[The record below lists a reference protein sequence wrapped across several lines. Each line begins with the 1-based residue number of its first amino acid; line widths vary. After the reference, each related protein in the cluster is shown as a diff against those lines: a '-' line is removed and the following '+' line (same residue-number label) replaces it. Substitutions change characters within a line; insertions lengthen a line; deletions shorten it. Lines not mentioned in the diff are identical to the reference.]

1 MNTKTMQDTDQVD
14 EGQLE
19 DDESGEFEIE
29 IVDDISED
37 EKPRRAEAA
46 KETDIPDADD
56 LEGYSEAVQKR
67 IKKLTFE
74 AKEAA
79 RQNAATARERDEAA
93 NYAKTIQEQ
102 NRKLQEQLA
111 QGQSAVVEQAKGRIE
126 SELNSAKSAYRA
138 AYELGDADKIMDAQ
152 SKMIDLQGRLSQLQ
166 NYRPAPQPKAEG
178 PAPQARAP
186 EKQPTPAPK
195 VQLDERQT
203 AWMNNN
209 KWYGANSEMT
219 GFALGVHERLMRN
232 GVDPNS
238 ETYYTEIDT
247 AVRKR
252 FADEFSDGGGDEVA
266 PAPRK
271 AANVVAPAGRSA
283 PSPRRI
289 KLTSTQAALAKRLGL
304 KPEQYAAQLMKDA
317 KNG

>member
-14 EGQLE
+14 GDQIEE
-19 DDESGEFEIE
+19 DESGEFEIE
-29 IVDDISED
+29 IVDDVAED
-37 EKPRRAEAA
+37 DKPRRAEPA
-46 KETDIPDADD
+46 KEEDIPDEGD

-79 RQNAATARERDEAA
+79 RQQAAAARERDEAT
-93 NYAKTIQEQ
+93 NYAKSIYEQ
-102 NRKLQEQLA
+102 NKKLQEQLT
-111 QGQSAVVEQAKGRIE
+111 QGQGAVVEQAKGRVE
-126 SELNSAKSAYRA
+126 SELNSAKAAYRS
-138 AYELGDADKIMDAQ
+138 AYELGDADKIVDAQ
-152 SKMIDLQGRLSQLQ
+152 SKMIELQGRLSQLQ
-166 NYRPAPQPKAEG
+166 NYRPAPRAQEE
-178 PAPQARAP
+178 PAPQP
-186 EKQPTPAPK
+186 KPQPTVK
-195 VQLDERQT
+195 LDERQT
-203 AWMNNN
+203 EWMNNN
-209 KWYGANSEMT
+209 KWYGNNSEMT
-219 GFALGVHERLMRN
+219 GFALGVHERLVRN

-238 ETYYTEIDT
+238 KTYYTEIDS

-252 FADEFSDGGGDEVA
+252 FADEFSDGAGEEVT
-266 PAPRK
+266 PTPRK

>member
-1 MNTKTMQDTDQVD
+1 MNTKTMQDTDQV
-14 EGQLE
+14 E
-19 DDESGEFEIE
+19 DQSEDESEEFEIE
-29 IVDDISED
+29 IVDDTPED
-37 EKPRRAEAA
+37 DKPRRAEPA
-46 KETDIPDADD
+46 KEEDIPDEGD

-79 RQNAATARERDEAA
+79 RQQAAAARERDEAA
-93 NYAKTIQEQ
+93 NYAKSIYEQ
-102 NRKLQEQLA
+102 NRKLQEQLT
-111 QGQSAVVEQAKGRIE
+111 QGQGAVVEQAKGRVE
-126 SELNSAKSAYRA
+126 SELNSAKAAYRS
-138 AYELGDADKIMDAQ
+138 AYELGDADKIVEAQ
-152 SKMIDLQGRLSQLQ
+152 SKMIELQGRLTQLQ
-166 NYRPAPQPKAEG
+166 NYRPAPRAQEE
-178 PAPQARAP
+178 PAPQPKPQPA
-186 EKQPTPAPK
+186 KQPEVK
-195 VQLDERQT
+195 LDERQT
-203 AWMNNN
+203 EWMNNN
-209 KWYGANSEMT
+209 KWYGENSEMT
-219 GFALGVHERLMRN
+219 GFALGVHERLVRN

-238 ETYYTEIDT
+238 KTYYTEIDS

-252 FADEFSDGGGDEVA
+252 FADEFSDGGGDEVT

>member
-1 MNTKTMQDTDQVD
+1 MNTKTMQATGQTEDQS
-14 EGQLE
+14 
-19 DDESGEFEIE
+19 DDDDDFEIE
-29 IVDDISED
+29 IVDDVAED

-46 KETDIPDADD
+46 KEEDIPDEGD

-79 RQNAATARERDEAA
+79 RQQAAAARERDEAA
-93 NYAKTIQEQ
+93 NYAKSIYEQ
-102 NRKLQEQLA
+102 NRKLQDQLA
-111 QGQSAVVEQAKGRIE
+111 QGQGVVVEQAKGRVE
-126 SELNSAKSAYRA
+126 SELNSAKAAYKS
-138 AYELGDADKIMDAQ
+138 AYELGDADKMLDAQ
-152 SKMIDLQGRLSQLQ
+152 SKLIELQGRLTQLQ
-166 NYRPAPQPKAEG
+166 NYRPAPRAQE
-178 PAPQARAP
+178 PAPQPKPAA
-186 EKQPTPAPK
+186 QPVVK
-195 VQLDERQT
+195 LDDRQT
-203 AWMNNN
+203 KWMNNN
-209 KWYGANSEMT
+209 KWYGENSEMT
-219 GFALGVHERLMRN
+219 GFALGVHERLVRN

-238 ETYYTEIDT
+238 ETYYTEIDS

-252 FADEFSDGGGDEVA
+252 FSDEFSDGAGDEVT

-289 KLTSTQAALAKRLGL
+289 KLTSTQVALAKRLGL
-304 KPEQYAAQLMKDA
+304 KPEQYAAQIMKDA

>member
-14 EGQLE
+14 DNQIEE
-19 DDESGEFEIE
+19 DDSGEFEIE
-29 IVDDISED
+29 IVDDVSED
-37 EKPRRAEAA
+37 DKPRRAEPA
-46 KETDIPDADD
+46 KEEDIPDEGD

-79 RQNAATARERDEAA
+79 RQQAAAARERDEAA
-93 NYAKTIQEQ
+93 NYAKSIYEH
-102 NRKLQEQLA
+102 NKKLQEQLT
-111 QGQSAVVEQAKGRIE
+111 QGQGAVVEQAKGRVE
-126 SELNSAKSAYRA
+126 SEINSAKAAYRS
-138 AYELGDADKIMDAQ
+138 AYELGDADKIIEAQ
-152 SKMIDLQGRLSQLQ
+152 SKMIELQGRLTQLQ
-166 NYRPAPQPKAEG
+166 NYRPAPQAPTE
-178 PAPQARAP
+178 PAPQPKPAP
-186 EKQPTPAPK
+186 QPTVK
-195 VQLDERQT
+195 LDERQT
-203 AWMNNN
+203 SWMNNN
-209 KWYGANSEMT
+209 KWYGENSEMT
-219 GFALGVHERLMRN
+219 GFALGVHERLVRN
-232 GVDPNS
+232 GIDPNS
-238 ETYYTEIDT
+238 ETYYTEIDS

-252 FADEFSDGGGDEVA
+252 FADEFSDVGDEGVK
-266 PAPRK
+266 PAPKK